1 MIERVKRWLV
11 RCRADLE
18 SLVGKLERPNA
29 RRPRNLCVFLFV
41 CDLFVDRGQPA
52 SKEKAEDAA
61 RKSHEHRPKI
71 TEKPIENH
79 RKIDQNRGK
88 IGKKSFLGHFGRP
101 KLFRG
106 RAGTRSGLVRDTQK
120 PPRGGSWGRWGRPRT
135 AKSRPKPGPSRSQDT
150 PVRLRSNARA

>member
-11 RCRADLE
+11 SCRADLE
-18 SLVGKLERPNA
+18 SRADKLERLNA

-41 CDLFVDRGQPA
+41 CDLSVDRGQQA
-52 SKEKAEDAA
+52 SKEKAEDAT
-61 RKSHEHRPKI
+61 RKSHEHRAKI

-79 RKIDQNRGK
+79 GKIDQHRRKID
-88 IGKKSFLGHFGRP
+88 KKSLLDGFGRP

-120 PPRGGSWGRWGRPRT
+120 PPRGRSWGRQGRPGA
-135 AKSRPKPGPSRSQDT
+135 AKSRPKPGPSRPQGC
-150 PVRLRSNARA
+150 PGRPRSNVRA